1 MILLNKLISV
11 KKIIAILL
19 TVVFCVLSLTKQI
32 GSTEFLSVFSM
43 VVGYYFGASVSRQAT
58 NEAKELI

>member
-1 MILLNKLISV
+1 MISV

-19 TVVFCVLSLTKQI
+19 TIVFCILSITKHI

-43 VVGYYFGASVSRQAT
+43 VIGYYFGASVNRQAT
-58 NEAKELI
+58 KEAKGLI

>member
-1 MILLNKLISV
+1 MSV
-11 KKIIAILL
+11 KKIISILL
-19 TVVFCVLSLTKQI
+19 TIVFCFLSITKHI

-43 VVGYYFGASVSRQAT
+43 VIGYYFGASVSRQAI

>member
-1 MILLNKLISV
+1 MKKLLSV

-19 TVVFCVLSLTKQI
+19 TIVFCILSITKHI
-32 GSTEFLSVFSM
+32 GSTEFLSIFSM

>member
-1 MILLNKLISV
+1 MSV
-11 KKIIAILL
+11 KKIISILL
-19 TVVFCVLSLTKQI
+19 TIVFCILRITKHI

-43 VVGYYFGASVSRQAT
+43 VIGYYFGASVSRQAT

>member
-1 MILLNKLISV
+1 MISV

-19 TVVFCVLSLTKQI
+19 TIVFCILSITKHI

-43 VVGYYFGASVSRQAT
+43 VICYYFGASVSRQAT

>member
-1 MILLNKLISV
+1 MISV

-19 TVVFCVLSLTKQI
+19 TIVFCILSITKHI

-43 VVGYYFGASVSRQAT
+43 VIGYYFGASVSRQAT
-58 NEAKELI
+58 NEAKEVI

>member
-1 MILLNKLISV
+1 MISV
-11 KKIIAILL
+11 KKIIAVLL
-19 TVVFCVLSLTKQI
+19 TIVFCILSITKHI

-43 VVGYYFGASVSRQAT
+43 VIGYYFGASVSRQAT

>member
-1 MILLNKLISV
+1 MSV

-19 TVVFCVLSLTKQI
+19 TIVFCILSITKHI

-43 VVGYYFGASVSRQAT
+43 VIGYYFGASVGRQAT